1 MSDEKIKFATY
12 RGAGHV
18 AMVAGVPLIPML
30 ILCGVLVFSLFVCVL
45 LLNSLVAASVIAS
58 IVISIM
64 IWLKVEC
71 AIEPRAMQI
80 RRLELKG
87 LLLRM
92 KGRGHI
98 LVTSMKPRK
107 NKGTDDVQ
115 RFFKK
120 RYRVR

>member
-1 MSDEKIKFATY
+1 MSEEKIKFATY

-18 AMVAGVPLIPML
+18 AMVGGIPLIPML
-30 ILCGVLVFSLFVCVL
+30 ILCGLLVITLFVCIL
-45 LLNSLVAASVIAS
+45 LFNSLVTAMVISSVIVS
-58 IVISIM
+58 VM
-64 IWLKVEC
+64 IWLKIEC

-80 RRLELKG
+80 RRLEFKG

-92 KGRGHI
+92 KGRGEI

-107 NKGTDDVQ
+107 NKGTKDVQ

-120 RYRVR
+120 SARIR